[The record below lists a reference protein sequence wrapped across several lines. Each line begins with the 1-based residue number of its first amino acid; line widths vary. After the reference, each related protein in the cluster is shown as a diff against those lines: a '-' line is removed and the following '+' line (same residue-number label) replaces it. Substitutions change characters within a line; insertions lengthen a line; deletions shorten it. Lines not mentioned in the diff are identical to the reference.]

1 MWGTSNPPSTTLG
14 MCASLVCMYGVFTYW
29 RRANT
34 VISNEQLKAE
44 LSRALR
50 LKLAEFQR
58 TNADERQA
66 LRKELQSAMAA
77 ERAAMVAEVLG
88 IVEELQSAMTA
99 ECAATVAK
107 LLNVVEDV
115 EVMIYADRCA
125 STHELNDRLDGM
137 TASLLATAS
146 SDALRIAKAEVNAAT
161 ASVRATASSSAQA
174 LAQTSKI
181 VKTKVEAAAA
191 PVSIHV
197 DQSLAELEAPSTWRQ
212 LALAAVGGTKQVASR
227 RPGDDV
233 LANHVRPAL
242 MLATSLQAAKNELE
256 AAKAAAARAY
266 VVAPS
271 LEVAKTELEAASPR
285 ARRNKRLS
293 ELAMAARFTELAFD
307 ARDDKGDEDSTG
319 NGQIDAPS
327 SWLLQAEHDKM
338 MREQSGVASPV
349 GVRPRPCR
357 IPTS

>member
-1 MWGTSNPPSTTLG
+1 MSGTSPSPSTTLG
-14 MCASLVCMYGVFTYW
+14 LVAGLVCMYGVFTYW
-29 RRANT
+29 RRAKAG
-34 VISNEQLKAE
+34 ISKEQLKAE

-50 LKLAEFQR
+50 PTLAEFQR

-99 ECAATVAK
+99 EHAAAVAK
-107 LLNVVEDV
+107 MLSVVEDV

-125 STHELNDRLDGM
+125 STYELNDRLDGI

-146 SDALRIAKAEVNAAT
+146 SDALRIAKAEVKAAT
-161 ASVRATASSSAQA
+161 ASDRATASSSVQA
-174 LAQTSKI
+174 LAQVSKI

-197 DQSLAELEAPSTWRQ
+197 DQPPAELEAPSAWRQ
-212 LALAAVGGTKQVASR
+212 LGFAAVGGTKQVASR

-233 LANHVRPAL
+233 LANRVRPAL
-242 MLATSLQAAKNELE
+242 NLVTSLQAAKNELE

-285 ARRNKRLS
+285 ARRNRRLS
-293 ELAMAARFTELAFD
+293 ELAL
-307 ARDDKGDEDSTG
+307 
-319 NGQIDAPS
+319 
-327 SWLLQAEHDKM
+327 
-338 MREQSGVASPV
+338 GVASPA
-349 GVRPRPCR
+349 GDRPLPCR
-357 IPTS
+357 IPT

>member
-107 LLNVVEDV
+107 VLNVVEDV

-161 ASVRATASSSAQA
+161 ASVRATASSS
-174 LAQTSKI
+174 AQTSKI

-357 IPTS
+357 IPKS

>member
-1 MWGTSNPPSTTLG
+1 
-14 MCASLVCMYGVFTYW
+14 
-29 RRANT
+29 
-34 VISNEQLKAE
+34 
-44 LSRALR
+44 
-50 LKLAEFQR
+50 
-58 TNADERQA
+58 
-66 LRKELQSAMAA
+66 MAA

-107 LLNVVEDV
+107 VLNVVEDV

-146 SDALRIAKAEVNAAT
+146 SDALRIAKTEVNAAT

-197 DQSLAELEAPSTWRQ
+197 DQSLAELEAQSKQSTWRQ

-357 IPTS
+357 IPKS

>member
-107 LLNVVEDV
+107 VLNVVEDV

-146 SDALRIAKAEVNAAT
+146 SDALRIVKAEVNAAT

-357 IPTS
+357 IPKS

>member
-1 MWGTSNPPSTTLG
+1 MSGTSPSPSTTLG
-14 MCASLVCMYGVFTYW
+14 LVAGLVCMYGVFTYW
-29 RRANT
+29 RRAKAG
-34 VISNEQLKAE
+34 ISKEQLKAE

-50 LKLAEFQR
+50 PTLAEFQR

-99 ECAATVAK
+99 EHAAAVAK
-107 LLNVVEDV
+107 MLSVVEDV

-125 STHELNDRLDGM
+125 STYELNDRLDGI

-146 SDALRIAKAEVNAAT
+146 SDALRIAKAEVKAAT
-161 ASVRATASSSAQA
+161 ASDRATASSSVQA
-174 LAQTSKI
+174 LAQVSKI

-197 DQSLAELEAPSTWRQ
+197 DQPPAPAELEAPSTWRQ
-212 LALAAVGGTKQVASR
+212 LGFAAVGGTKQVASR

-233 LANHVRPAL
+233 LANRVRPAL
-242 MLATSLQAAKNELE
+242 NLVTSLQAAKNELE

-285 ARRNKRLS
+285 ARRNRRLS
-293 ELAMAARFTELAFD
+293 ELAL
-307 ARDDKGDEDSTG
+307 
-319 NGQIDAPS
+319 
-327 SWLLQAEHDKM
+327 
-338 MREQSGVASPV
+338 GVASPA
-349 GVRPRPCR
+349 GDRPLPCR
-357 IPTS
+357 NPT

>member
-14 MCASLVCMYGVFTYW
+14 LCAGLVCMYGVFTYW

-107 LLNVVEDV
+107 VLNVVEDV

-146 SDALRIAKAEVNAAT
+146 SDALRIAKTEVNAAT

-197 DQSLAELEAPSTWRQ
+197 DQSLAELEAQSKQSTWRQ

-233 LANHVRPAL
+233 LANRVRPAL
-242 MLATSLQAAKNELE
+242 NLVTSLQAAKNELE

-285 ARRNKRLS
+285 ARRNRRLS
-293 ELAMAARFTELAFD
+293 ELAL
-307 ARDDKGDEDSTG
+307 
-319 NGQIDAPS
+319 
-327 SWLLQAEHDKM
+327 
-338 MREQSGVASPV
+338 GVASPA
-349 GVRPRPCR
+349 GDRPLPSR
-357 IPTS
+357 IPT

>member
-107 LLNVVEDV
+107 VLNVVEDV

-137 TASLLATAS
+137 MASLLATAS

-161 ASVRATASSSAQA
+161 ASVRATASSS
-174 LAQTSKI
+174 AQTSKI

-357 IPTS
+357 IPKS

>member
-1 MWGTSNPPSTTLG
+1 MSGTSPSPSTTLG
-14 MCASLVCMYGVFTYW
+14 LVAGLVCMYGVFTYW
-29 RRANT
+29 RRAKAG
-34 VISNEQLKAE
+34 ISKELLKAE

-50 LKLAEFQR
+50 PVLAEFQR

-99 ECAATVAK
+99 EHAAAVAK
-107 LLNVVEDV
+107 MLSVVEDV

-125 STHELNDRLDGM
+125 STYELNDRLDGI

-146 SDALRIAKAEVNAAT
+146 SDALRIAKAEVKAAT
-161 ASVRATASSSAQA
+161 ASDRATASSSAQA
-174 LAQTSKI
+174 LAQASKI

-197 DQSLAELEAPSTWRQ
+197 DQPPAELESTWRQ
-212 LALAAVGGTKQVASR
+212 LGFAAVGGTKQVASR

-233 LANHVRPAL
+233 LANRVRPAL
-242 MLATSLQAAKNELE
+242 NLVTSLQAAKNELE

-285 ARRNKRLS
+285 ARRNRRLS
-293 ELAMAARFTELAFD
+293 ELALAARFTELAFE
-307 ARDDKGDEDSTG
+307 ARDDKSDEDSKV
-319 NGQIDAPS
+319 NGQIGAPS
-327 SWLLQAEHDKM
+327 SWLLLAEHDRM

-349 GVRPRPCR
+349 GVRPLPCR
-357 IPTS
+357 IPT

>member
-1 MWGTSNPPSTTLG
+1 MWGTLHPPSTTLG
-14 MCASLVCMYGVFTYW
+14 LVAGLVCMYGVFTYW

-107 LLNVVEDV
+107 VLNVVEDV

-307 ARDDKGDEDSTG
+307 ARDDKGDEDSKG

-357 IPTS
+357 IPKS